1 MIPQLRGQA
10 YGSILIAQA
19 ALELIDNEAV
29 SFLRFIPANSIVQ
42 RKLDRLGFRTIRIPK
57 NGNLVCDID
66 LSNRD
71 AVRET
76 WKQYLERFLES

>member
-10 YGSILIAQA
+10 YGSVLIAQA

-29 SFLRFIPANSIVQ
+29 SFLRFRPANPIVQ
-42 RKLDRLGFRTIRIPK
+42 RKLDRLGFGTIRPK
-57 NGNLVCDID
+57 NGNPVCDID

-71 AVRET
+71 TVRET
-76 WKQYLERFLES
+76 WNQYLERFLES